1 VIASVQRNLYVS
13 VILWAIQ
20 CVILCLATQSMSVGI
35 FQIFLMILIYLQVKD
50 NVPLFIN
57 LFVIGQYVILMF
69 YLYWIFGYENS
80 YFLGLKSD
88 DYYFDVIWSS
98 SFLEKYGI
106 NPFKLPQHLNSIE
119 PGLGVLHNSK
129 GYVYLII
136 VLKHIGSF
144 IGGYNTLLPRVLNMY
159 FLTMLA
165 FKSSEISF
173 VYFKDK
179 KLSVITSKAVFFFPV
194 LLFVSAHIFRDT
206 LIAYLLVSIFENI
219 KCRKISIANILATL
233 IFLLPLFF
241 LRTTTFVL
249 AIIIAIFLYMQ
260 KEKIDWKL
268 ILLAAVGIYVFIILL
283 PDNAAKTIR
292 EIEGYTAL
300 NKVRF
305 GTYGTAVFSLPF
317 YAGFIPRIVYLVTTP
332 VPSVTSFYQFFVSLS
347 TYLQLMFLPYLIR
360 GLVIKNQLISLKI
373 VFLLFFLGV
382 AFTTADF
389 RHVTM
394 YIPFMIILALGG
406 WRHFGMNRLDKYVR
420 LSSMFFI
427 LMVVDGLILFL

>member
-1 VIASVQRNLYVS
+1 
-13 VILWAIQ
+13 
-20 CVILCLATQSMSVGI
+20 MSIGI
-35 FQIFLMILIYLQVKD
+35 FQIFLMILIYLKVKD
-50 NVPLFIN
+50 NVPLYIN
-57 LFVIGQYVILMF
+57 LFIIGQYIILMF
-69 YLYWIFGYENS
+69 YVYWTFGYGNS

-106 NPFKLPQHLNSIE
+106 NPFKLPQHLNSVE

-136 VLKHIGSF
+136 VLKYIGSF

-159 FLTMLA
+159 FLTIIA
-165 FKSSEISF
+165 YKSSQISF

-206 LIAYLLVSIFENI
+206 LIAYLLVSLFENI
-219 KCRKISIANILATL
+219 KCRKISLANILTTL

-241 LRTTTFVL
+241 LRTITFIL
-249 AIIIAIFLYMQ
+249 AIIIATFLYIQ
-260 KEKIDWKL
+260 KEKIDWKIMLFALSGLL
-268 ILLAAVGIYVFIILL
+268 ITMTLFPEDLAKSL
-283 PDNAAKTIR
+283 R
-292 EIEGYTAL
+292 EIEGYTSL
-300 NKVRF
+300 NKARF
-305 GTYGTAVFSLPF
+305 GTYGTAVFTLPIS
-317 YAGFIPRIVYLVTTP
+317 AGLIPRIVYLLTTP

-347 TYLQLMFLPYLIR
+347 TYLQLLFVPYLIS
-360 GLVIKNQLISLKI
+360 GLMIKNQLLSLKI
-373 VFLLFFLGV
+373 VSLLFFLGV

-406 WRHFGMNRLDKYVR
+406 WRHFGKNRLDKYVR
-420 LSSMFFI
+420 LSGMFLIVLIF
-427 LMVVDGLILFL
+427 DGVLIFW